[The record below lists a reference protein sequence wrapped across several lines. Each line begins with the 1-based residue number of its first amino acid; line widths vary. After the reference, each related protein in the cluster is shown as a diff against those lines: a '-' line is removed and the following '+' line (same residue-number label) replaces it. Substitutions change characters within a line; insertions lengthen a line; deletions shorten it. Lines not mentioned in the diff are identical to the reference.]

1 MKLELETVK
10 GDMAYLK
17 NNNNKIKQIGILELK
32 NATIQGAISQSPTRK
47 SDSISNSKFQTE
59 IGDK

>member
-32 NATIQGAISQSPTRK
+32 NATIQGAV
-47 SDSISNSKFQTE
+47 N
-59 IGDK
+59 